1 MVKINLITFSDPTP
15 SQFGFKWELSTKD
28 ELKNYE
34 IREQL
39 ARVAYPKHKVAFWND
54 YLPSLERLAR
64 GEGDALNP
72 ANKQPYDSRFRTGN
86 ITQIVQLFLLCL
98 NKEL

>member
-1 MVKINLITFSDPTP
+1 MNFNWKYGFYRDPTP
-15 SQFGFKWELSTKD
+15 SPFGFKWEPSNKE

-39 ARVAYPKHKVAFWND
+39 SRVAYPKHKVAFWND

-64 GEGDALNP
+64 GEEGVFNP
-72 ANKQPYDSRFRTGN
+72 KDKNPYDSRLRTGRPTF
-86 ITQIVQLFLLCL
+86 IHFKTL
-98 NKEL
+98 

>member
-1 MVKINLITFSDPTP
+1 MFLIPYFVIVHVSSCNFNRDPTP

-39 ARVAYPKHKVAFWND
+39 SRVAYHKHKV
-54 YLPSLERLAR
+54 
-64 GEGDALNP
+64 
-72 ANKQPYDSRFRTGN
+72 
-86 ITQIVQLFLLCL
+86 
-98 NKEL
+98 